1 LEQCFDV
8 RVIYFKIGHVL
19 IPLLKNAL
27 TSSTFQL
34 CELLFV
40 TAVRKVSTLIL
51 FLMASYYSSVLP
63 SRWKRNKSWIAD
75 Y

>member
-1 LEQCFDV
+1 M
-8 RVIYFKIGHVL
+8 
-19 IPLLKNAL
+19 LKNAL

-34 CELLFV
+34 RELLFL
-40 TAVRKVSTLIL
+40 TAAREVFVLIL

-63 SRWKRNKSWIAD
+63 FLWRRNKSWIAD